1 MTVGLLAVCLGVPG
15 WGQEAKGVVK
25 VKVILGKPG
34 GSAIAAAETD
44 PAGNFSFD
52 VTEAGTYRVQI
63 ACPAR
68 EKCGLAAG
76 TYGVRVAA
84 KSGWNQKRGTKV
96 ATIIPNLGNRPQ
108 KQFLVPDIEPAR
120 IQPEGLTVY
129 TEDIDVSEVPAK
141 IFGSLRPANPILST
155 HALTFLAEEGG
166 PAPQPQKVTVIGSGE
181 TGFNYE
187 IASYYKAAK
196 AGRDRVWMELSSL
209 QGAMDDSGV
218 LPEYEVKVDHAG
230 MAPGLYQ
237 AELRHCIYTR
247 NGTKICSSLVASLV
261 VKERGTSPALT
272 AWRSGILFTSLAGAN
287 PEPVTTKVCNP
298 SAEAVNWAATVPVAQ
313 AQLLTVSPRQG
324 SLEPGACAEVT
335 VTAVTRGLGAGVIQA
350 PIAIS
355 RPGPAVSTPLLTLD
369 TWVFVAAPNCVANTV
384 YPVVLAQPAEIVPRL
399 GNNYEVIPVDNCG
412 GRATQGVVWATT
424 GGGEG
429 PVFAR
434 AASVMASASS
444 GPGTAQKAINKGGSS
459 GFFPLAPEG
468 DGEDTTEV
476 TFTGGG
482 PIYAATTTITKSRSN
497 VKNNNRSVP
506 HVPMGLVTSAANPG
520 GTGAGA
526 PGSANRVVTTTVKSI
541 SNVKSLGLGETP
553 GERAALVDSMEGASV
568 WVNGKKVPLLYTA
581 PQEIAFVAPGELPAG
596 LHTLVV
602 ETADGL
608 SMPLEFDVEVARPAL
623 YTQDGT
629 GDGPAFVYN
638 ATRGTMVSEV
648 APARSGDVLVA
659 YVDGLGAVDPAI
671 PDGQAAPE
679 DVLSRAVNPVE
690 VMIAG
695 KKAEVLFAGPV
706 PGFTGFGQINFR
718 TPADLSSSEAV
729 RQEAIEVTVAGIG
742 NQQMATTWFAQK
754 RTSTAKVTVTSN
766 PTGLAVFVDGV
777 RTVTPRTFDWPVDS
791 VHSLSVASPQ
801 AETATGRLQFLNWD
815 GAVYAQSYTVTASSD
830 FTVTAN
836 FLQQYKLTATA
847 NVPGTVPAGIRPAV
861 TATPASTDGFYNTGT
876 AVLLTAGSSTA
887 VRFVN
892 WTGDG
897 TGTANT
903 LLVTMSGAKVVT
915 ANYASSA
922 APATVTVGV
931 SNRTGGNVLAA
942 FINTSTV
949 VATNLRITAIGP
961 ITADTAGT
969 TIVWDQGVVG
979 APGLVLPWELG
990 SLGAGVSTS
999 RNLGFRATAGAIS
1012 SGFRFAITIA
1022 ADNMAAVTTTVVV
1035 PASGVAAL
1043 DVVSPVRT
1051 NSPGLIGV
1059 GFSVPNSGDV
1069 AAGNVQA
1076 AISVTVPNGSLQIGN
1091 PLVTLGSIDAGK
1103 AATLAVSLSGA
1114 PGANL
1119 AGVTFNI
1126 QVTLVYT
1133 QPSGATATVRHT
1145 WSMGTTVTQLN

>member
-1 MTVGLLAVCLGVPG
+1 MAN
-15 WGQEAKGVVK
+15 
-25 VKVILGKPG
+25 VKVILGKQP
-34 GSAIAAAETD
+34 STNSIATAETD
-44 PAGNFSFD
+44 PAGNFSFV
-52 VTEAGTYRVQI
+52 VTDTGTYRVQI

-76 TYGVRVAA
+76 TYGVRLAMRDRYRL
-84 KSGWNQKRGTKV
+84 QKR
-96 ATIIPNLGNRPQ
+96 AASIPNLGNRPQ
-108 KQFLVPDIEPAR
+108 KQLLVPDIEPAR
-120 IQPEGLTVY
+120 IQPEGLTIY
-129 TEDIDVSEVPAK
+129 TEDIAVTMVPAK

-155 HALTFLAEEGG
+155 HALTFIAEEGG
-166 PAPQPQKVTVIGSGE
+166 PAPQPQKVTVIGAGE
-181 TGFNYE
+181 TGFDYE
-187 IASYYKAAK
+187 IAPYYKAAK
-196 AGRDRVWMELSSL
+196 AGRDRVWMELSST
-209 QGAMDDSGV
+209 QGALDDSGV
-218 LPEYEVKVDHAG
+218 LPEYEVKVDHVG
-230 MAPGLYQ
+230 MTPGLYQ

-272 AWRSGILFTSLAGAN
+272 AWRSGILFTSLVGAN

-298 SAEAVNWAATVPVAQ
+298 SAEAVNWAATVPLAQ
-313 AQLLTVSPRQG
+313 AQLLTVTPRQG

-335 VTAVTRGLGAGVIQA
+335 VTAVTRGLGAGLIQA

-355 RPGPAVSTPLLTLD
+355 RPGPAVPTPLVTLD
-369 TWVFVAAPNCVANTV
+369 TWVFVATPNCVANTV
-384 YPVVLAQPAEIVPRL
+384 YPVVLAQPSEIVPRL

-412 GRATQGVVWATT
+412 GRAAQGVVWATT

-434 AASVMASASS
+434 PASVVTAASS
-444 GPGTAQKAINKGGSS
+444 GPGTAQKAIAKGGSG

-468 DGEDTTEV
+468 DGEDSTEV

-482 PIYAATTTITKSRSN
+482 PIYAAQTTITKSRSN
-497 VKNNNRSVP
+497 VKDNMRSVP
-506 HVPMGLVTSAANPG
+506 HTPMGPVTSVANPG

-526 PGSANRVVTTTVKSI
+526 PGAAMARKCCYAVKQRI
-541 SNVKSLGLGETP
+541 KV
-553 GERAALVDSMEGASV
+553 ALVDSIEGASV
-568 WVNGKKVPLLYTA
+568 LINGKKAPLLYSA
-581 PQEIAFVAPGELPAG
+581 PQEIDFVAPGDLSAG
-596 LHTLVV
+596 LHTLLL
-602 ETADGL
+602 ETPDAL
-608 SMPLEFDVEVARPAL
+608 SMPMEFDVDVAQPGL
-623 YTQDGT
+623 YTQEGT
-629 GDGPAFVYN
+629 GDGPAIVYN
-638 ATRGTMVSEV
+638 ATRGITVSEL
-648 APARSGDVLVA
+648 APARAGEVLVA

-679 DVLSRAVNPVE
+679 DVVSRAVNPVE
-690 VMIAG
+690 VTIAG

-706 PGFTGFGQINFR
+706 PGFAGFGQVNFQ
-718 TPADLSSSEAV
+718 TPADFSSSEAV
-729 RQEAIEVTVAGIG
+729 RQEEIVVTVAGIG

-754 RTSTAKVTVTSN
+754 RTSTAKVTVTAN
-766 PTGLAVFVDGV
+766 PAGLAVFVDGV

-847 NVPGTVPAGIRPAV
+847 NVPGTVPAGIRPTV
-861 TATPASTDGFYNTGT
+861 TATPASADGFYITGT
-876 AVLLTAGSSTA
+876 AVLLTAGNSAA

-897 TGTANT
+897 TGTAST
-903 LLVTMSGAKVVT
+903 LLVTMSGAKTVT

-922 APATVTVGV
+922 PPATVTVAL
-931 SNRTGGNVLAA
+931 STRTGGNIVPT
-942 FINTSTV
+942 FTNTSTV

-961 ITADTAGT
+961 ITADTPGT

-1035 PASGVAAL
+1035 PASGVAVL

-1051 NSPGLIGV
+1051 NSPGVIGV

-1103 AATLAVSLSGA
+1103 TATLAVSLTGA

-1126 QVTLVYT
+1126 QVTLVYS

>member
-1 MTVGLLAVCLGVPG
+1 MRNFVLTVGLLAVCLGVPG
-15 WGQEAKGVVK
+15 WGQGAKGVAN
-25 VKVILGKPG
+25 VKVILGKQP
-34 GSAIAAAETD
+34 SANSIATAETD
-44 PAGNFSFD
+44 PAGNFSFA
-52 VTEAGTYRVQI
+52 VTDTGTYRVQI

-76 TYGVRVAA
+76 TYGVRLAMRDRYRL
-84 KSGWNQKRGTKV
+84 QKR
-96 ATIIPNLGNRPQ
+96 AASIPNLGNRPQ
-108 KQFLVPDIEPAR
+108 KQLLVPDIEPAR
-120 IQPEGLTVY
+120 IQPEGLTIY
-129 TEDIDVSEVPAK
+129 TEDIAVTMVPAK

-155 HALTFLAEEGG
+155 HALTFIAEEGG
-166 PAPQPQKVTVIGSGE
+166 PAPQPQKVTVIGAGE
-181 TGFNYE
+181 TGFDYE
-187 IASYYKAAK
+187 IAPYYKAAK
-196 AGRDRVWMELSSL
+196 AGRDRVWMELSST
-209 QGAMDDSGV
+209 QGALDDSGV
-218 LPEYEVKVDHAG
+218 LPEYEVKVDHVG
-230 MAPGLYQ
+230 MTPGLYQ
-237 AELRHCIYTR
+237 AELRHCIYTL

-272 AWRSGILFTSLAGAN
+272 AWRSGILFTSLVGAN

-298 SAEAVNWAATVPVAQ
+298 SAEAVNWAATVPLAQ
-313 AQLLTVSPRQG
+313 AQLLTVTPRQG
-324 SLEPGACAEVT
+324 SLDPGACAEVT
-335 VTAVTRGLGAGVIQA
+335 VTAVTRGLGAGLIQA

-355 RPGPAVSTPLLTLD
+355 RPGAAMARKCCYAVK
-369 TWVFVAAPNCVANTV
+369 
-384 YPVVLAQPAEIVPRL
+384 
-399 GNNYEVIPVDNCG
+399 
-412 GRATQGVVWATT
+412 QGIKV
-424 GGGEG
+424 
-429 PVFAR
+429 
-434 AASVMASASS
+434 
-444 GPGTAQKAINKGGSS
+444 
-459 GFFPLAPEG
+459 
-468 DGEDTTEV
+468 
-476 TFTGGG
+476 
-482 PIYAATTTITKSRSN
+482 
-497 VKNNNRSVP
+497 
-506 HVPMGLVTSAANPG
+506 
-520 GTGAGA
+520 
-526 PGSANRVVTTTVKSI
+526 
-541 SNVKSLGLGETP
+541 
-553 GERAALVDSMEGASV
+553 ALVDSIEGASV
-568 WVNGKKVPLLYTA
+568 LINGKKAPLLYSA
-581 PQEIAFVAPGELPAG
+581 PQEIAFVAPGDLPAG
-596 LHTLVV
+596 LHTLLL
-602 ETADGL
+602 ETPDAL
-608 SMPLEFDVEVARPAL
+608 SMPMEFDVDVAQPGL
-623 YTQDGT
+623 YTQEGT
-629 GDGPAFVYN
+629 GDGPAIVYN
-638 ATRGTMVSEV
+638 ATRGITVSEL
-648 APARSGDVLVA
+648 APARAGEVLVA

-679 DVLSRAVNPVE
+679 DVVSRAVNPVE
-690 VMIAG
+690 VTIAG

-706 PGFTGFGQINFR
+706 PGFAGFGQVNFR
-718 TPADLSSSEAV
+718 TPADFSSSEAV
-729 RQEAIEVTVAGIG
+729 RQEEIVVTVAGIG

-754 RTSTAKVTVTSN
+754 RTSTAKVTVTAN
-766 PTGLAVFVDGV
+766 PAGLAVFVDGV

-847 NVPGTVPAGIRPAV
+847 NVPGTVPAGIRPTV
-861 TATPASTDGFYNTGT
+861 TATPASADGFYITGT
-876 AVLLTAGSSTA
+876 AVLLTAGNSTA

-897 TGTANT
+897 TGTAST
-903 LLVTMSGAKVVT
+903 LLVTMSGAKTVT
-915 ANYASSA
+915 ANYASSGP
-922 APATVTVGV
+922 PATVTVAL
-931 SNRTGGNVLAA
+931 STRTGGNIVPT
-942 FINTSTV
+942 FTNTSTV

-961 ITADTAGT
+961 ITADSPGT

-1035 PASGVAAL
+1035 PASGVAVL

-1051 NSPGLIGV
+1051 NSPGVIGV

-1103 AATLAVSLSGA
+1103 TATLAVSLTGA

-1126 QVTLVYT
+1126 QVTLVYS